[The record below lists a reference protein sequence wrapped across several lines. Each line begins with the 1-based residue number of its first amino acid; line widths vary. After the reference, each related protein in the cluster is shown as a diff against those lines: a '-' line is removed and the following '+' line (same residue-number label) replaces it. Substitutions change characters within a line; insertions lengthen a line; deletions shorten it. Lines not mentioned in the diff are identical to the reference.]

1 MLTADPHHII
11 AIGASA
17 GGMEEINLFFDHTP
31 LDGVSYIIVQHL
43 SSEFKS
49 RMVELLAKHSKL
61 KVEEAENGMTV
72 RCNQV
77 YLIPNDKFMII
88 QNSKL
93 YLSAKEKV
101 KSPHLTINT
110 FFNSLA
116 KDCGKKAIGIIL
128 SGLGSDGSEG
138 IRAIK
143 MAGGMVIARHPE
155 NTEFGSMPS
164 QAIATG
170 FVDLIL
176 EPIAMPDAIE
186 EYVKN
191 EEDAAVDDVEDK
203 KNIATIIDLIK
214 EMSPLDFSD
223 YKLPTILRRTKRRA
237 SLGNYTTLGNYL
249 DFLRVTPQEIEALTK
264 EFLISVTS
272 FFRDKEAFD
281 VIQKKVLPD
290 ILEKLVIGKE
300 LKVWVAGCATGEEAY
315 SIAILIAEQ
324 LTGRLADTVV
334 KIFATDI
341 DSAALVHAGKGI
353 YSKSILKKV
362 PAYLREKYFSKVG
375 DNYKVEPVIRK
386 MLIFAE
392 HDLAKNPPY
401 CNMHLISC
409 RNLLIY
415 MAPVLQKKV
424 FAMLLF
430 GLKKDGYLFLGSSE
444 NPGPIIK
451 ELEVTHKKWKVYK
464 QSGQ

>member
-155 NTEFGSMPS
+155 NSNSYGFCGSYP
-164 QAIATG
+164 G
-170 FVDLIL
+170 
-176 EPIAMPDAIE
+176 
-186 EYVKN
+186 
-191 EEDAAVDDVEDK
+191 
-203 KNIATIIDLIK
+203 
-214 EMSPLDFSD
+214 
-223 YKLPTILRRTKRRA
+223 
-237 SLGNYTTLGNYL
+237 
-249 DFLRVTPQEIEALTK
+249 
-264 EFLISVTS
+264 
-272 FFRDKEAFD
+272 
-281 VIQKKVLPD
+281 
-290 ILEKLVIGKE
+290 
-300 LKVWVAGCATGEEAY
+300 AY
-315 SIAILIAEQ
+315 C
-324 LTGRLADTVV
+324 
-334 KIFATDI
+334 
-341 DSAALVHAGKGI
+341 HA
-353 YSKSILKKV
+353 
-362 PAYLREKYFSKVG
+362 
-375 DNYKVEPVIRK
+375 
-386 MLIFAE
+386 
-392 HDLAKNPPY
+392 
-401 CNMHLISC
+401 
-409 RNLLIY
+409 
-415 MAPVLQKKV
+415 
-424 FAMLLF
+424 
-430 GLKKDGYLFLGSSE
+430 
-444 NPGPIIK
+444 
-451 ELEVTHKKWKVYK
+451 
-464 QSGQ
+464 